1 MYYMPATILN
11 TRNAAVLK
19 RDGVNSYGVYILVG
33 MILYCIF
40 ISKVYYGFSFLNQT
54 SRQEVD
60 CSTPRYN
67 YFSKAISE
75 IEVYY

>member
-1 MYYMPATILN
+1 MPATVLN

-40 ISKVYYGFSFLNQT
+40 ISKV
-54 SRQEVD
+54 
-60 CSTPRYN
+60 
-67 YFSKAISE
+67 
-75 IEVYY
+75 